1 LAGNEEESELSCRV
15 FVSDDA
21 KRGSRIS
28 SKRIK
33 ALQSEE
39 IPMLDIMQFIYM
51 LYPKLKS

>member
-21 KRGSRIS
+21 KRGSKIS

-33 ALQSEE
+33 ALQNEE
-39 IPMLDIMQFIYM
+39 IPMLDNAIHM
-51 LYPKLKS
+51 LYPKLRS